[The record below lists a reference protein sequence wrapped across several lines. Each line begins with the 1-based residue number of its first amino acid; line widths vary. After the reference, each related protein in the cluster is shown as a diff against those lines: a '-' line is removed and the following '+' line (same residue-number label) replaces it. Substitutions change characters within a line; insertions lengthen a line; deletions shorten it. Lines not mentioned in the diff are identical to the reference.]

1 MALDAPWV
9 TGWVDGVVAGDD
21 PSADMAAVT
30 DTAGDSDAL
39 EAGRLSA
46 PSARVVAGH
55 LKTTADRHT
64 AA

>member
-1 MALDAPWV
+1 MALDAPLV

-30 DTAGDSDAL
+30 DTVVDSDAL
-39 EAGRLSA
+39 EAGHLLA
-46 PSARVVAGH
+46 PSALVVAGH
-55 LKTTADRHT
+55 LKTTADRHN